1 MKLYIAKD
9 EYENVYAYTSK
20 KRMLRDANANDYC
33 VQEPIQ
39 FNLTKVGV
47 LGAMEEITHLC
58 GNGADITL
66 GDTYEPI
73 T

>member
-20 KRMLRDANANDYC
+20 KRMLRDANANNFC
-33 VQEPIQ
+33 VQEPMQ
-39 FNLTKVGV
+39 FNLTKIGV
-47 LGAMEEITHLC
+47 LGAMEDITTLC
-58 GNGADITL
+58 GNTAEIKL
-66 GDTYEPI
+66 GDTYEPV

>member
-20 KRMLRDANANDYC
+20 KRMLRDANANDFC

-39 FNLTKVGV
+39 FNLTKWVKRIK
-47 LGAMEEITHLC
+47 EEKRKSVERSNKMKTKNL
-58 GNGADITL
+58 TF
-66 GDTYEPI
+66 
-73 T
+73 

>member
-1 MKLYIAKD
+1 MKLYITKD

-58 GNGADITL
+58 GNRADITL